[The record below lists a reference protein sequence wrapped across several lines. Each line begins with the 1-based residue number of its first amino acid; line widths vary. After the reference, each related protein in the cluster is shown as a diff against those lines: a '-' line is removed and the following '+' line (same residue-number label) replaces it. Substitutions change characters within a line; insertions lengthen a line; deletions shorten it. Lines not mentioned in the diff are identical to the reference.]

1 MTQKRTPTTWRSAL
15 LLVASPLLALPVFAD
30 HPGENL
36 NQVMAAK
43 EAAFEPILPG
53 DAPDLAWIGAAHE
66 STSLNALRGKIV
78 VLSFVPE
85 GCGDPCEAQQATLTE
100 TLTALNSS
108 AMRDMVVFVALS
120 EEPQRDPTAQNWIS
134 ARTPNPESLANASV
148 ALAGVSER
156 NDQTPQVHLLNR
168 NGQQVGIF
176 HGADFKPLNLLLYI
190 NGLTNAHPHVEP
202 SYWQRLIGWFS

>member
-1 MTQKRTPTTWRSAL
+1 MTQKHTPTTWRSAL
-15 LLVASPLLALPVFAD
+15 LLVASLLLASPVFAD
-30 HPGENL
+30 HPDENL

-53 DAPDLAWIGAAHE
+53 DAPDLAWMGAAHE
-66 STSLNALRGKIV
+66 STSLNDLRGKIV
-78 VLSFVPE
+78 VLSLAPE
-85 GCGDPCEAQQATLTE
+85 SCGDPCEAQRATLTE

-120 EEPQRDPTAQNWIS
+120 EEPQRDPTARNWIS
-134 ARTPNPESLANASV
+134 ARTPDPESLANASA
-148 ALAGVSER
+148 ALAGMSER

>member
-1 MTQKRTPTTWRSAL
+1 MTQKYTPITWRSAL
-15 LLVASPLLALPVFAD
+15 LLVASLLLASPVFAD

-85 GCGDPCEAQQATLTE
+85 GCGDPCEV
-100 TLTALNSS
+100 
-108 AMRDMVVFVALS
+108 DWPPFH
-120 EEPQRDPTAQNWIS
+120 
-134 ARTPNPESLANASV
+134 RTPKRFRSV
-148 ALAGVSER
+148 SY
-156 NDQTPQVHLLNR
+156 THLTLPTK
-168 NGQQVGIF
+168 
-176 HGADFKPLNLLLYI
+176 A
-190 NGLTNAHPHVEP
+190 
-202 SYWQRLIGWFS
+202 

>member
-1 MTQKRTPTTWRSAL
+1 MTQKYTPTTWRSAL
-15 LLVASPLLALPVFAD
+15 LLVASLLLASPVFAD

-53 DAPDLAWIGAAHE
+53 DAPDLAWIGAAQE

-108 AMRDMVVFVALS
+108 AMRDMVVFVTLS
-120 EEPQRDPTAQNWIS
+120 DEPQSGPATQNRIF
-134 ARTPNPESLANASV
+134 ARTPDPEKLSHPNA

-156 NDQTPQVHLLNR
+156 KDLTPQVHLLNR
-168 NGQQVGIF
+168 AGQQVGIF
-176 HGADFKPLNLLLYI
+176 HGADFEPLNLLLYI
-190 NGLTNAHPHVEP
+190 NVLTNTHPHAEP
-202 SYWQRLIGWFS
+202 SFWQRMTGWFL